1 MAYVTIVGNVGNV
14 KELKHSQQGKPFIKF
29 SVAWSERVRDTTG
42 AYVDGPNTW
51 VQCTAFGKLAE
62 SIADNLQKGNRVV
75 VSGQMK
81 AEEWSRDT
89 GPETVV
95 TLAADAVGVDLTFQD
110 VQINRR
116 NGNGGGQR
124 QQPQQSQQGGDPWN
138 SAPQQNQG
146 GFTTNEEP
154 PF

>member
-1 MAYVTIVGNVGNV
+1 MAHVTIVGNVGGV
-14 KELKHSQQGKPFIKF
+14 KDLKVSQNGKAFIRF
-29 SVAWSERVRDTTG
+29 SVAWSERVKDSTG
-42 AYVDGPNTW
+42 AFVDGPNTW

-62 SIADNLQKGNRVV
+62 SIADNLQKGHRVV
-75 VSGQMK
+75 VSGQMR

-95 TLAADAVGVDLTFQD
+95 TMTVDALGVDLTFQD

-116 NGNGGGQR
+116 QGQR
-124 QQPQQSQQGGDPWN
+124 QQSKQGGDPWN
-138 SAPQQNQG
+138 SAPQQAQG
-146 GFTTNEEP
+146 GFANTDDEP